1 MLGAGELRLTLLSR
15 LQHQQHGERRNA
27 LLRWA
32 MIGSASSKVS
42 GLALQAIAIPLVYHS
57 LGQHRFA
64 LYLLL
69 TAALAA
75 MSLAQMGAGPGL
87 TQALARANAAR
98 RRDDEA
104 SLLNAAFRLTGAGAV
119 IGGSVI
125 LLVIHVVEPD
135 RLFGAAFAN
144 DRLEILNSANVCVF
158 ILMAQMISGVVD
170 SALAGYQEQVLSS
183 MASMVGNLISVGLLI
198 LVCRHSPTII
208 GVVVVLF
215 GVPTLSR
222 ASNLVALYLRR
233 PYLLH
238 GVMQSSRGFYA
249 PLLNVGLAFWTIELC
264 SLLAQ
269 NGGTFVLARLSSTH
283 DTDLFAIVYR
293 YLALASSAVNVITQ
307 PLWPAITDA
316 IAHRDTDWIRRSYAR
331 IMRALS
337 IYSGLLAII
346 AMSAGPWIFQH
357 ILHVDTAGYYW
368 LFFILGFYFVANIWT
383 HLLYITMMGMPGIWR
398 AAAVLL
404 SENLLMLLF
413 ALVLVPNLG
422 AAGMALA
429 YLAAS
434 VTLPVWLLPRLMKQE
449 LERISATHVIAG

>member
-1 MLGAGELRLTLLSR
+1 LRLKLLSR
-15 LQHQQHGERRNA
+15 LQHKQHGERRNA

-32 MIGSASSKVS
+32 MIGSASSKAS

-69 TAALAA
+69 TAVLAA

-87 TQALARANAAR
+87 TQALARANAAQR
-98 RRDDEA
+98 RGEEA
-104 SLLNAAFRLTGAGAV
+104 SLLNAAFRLTAAGAL
-119 IGGSVI
+119 IGGCVV
-125 LLVIHVVEPD
+125 LLIIHLVAPE

-144 DRLEILNSANVCVF
+144 DRLEVLASANVCVF
-158 ILMAQMISGVVD
+158 VLMAQMVSGVVD

-183 MASMVGNLISVGLLI
+183 VGSMLGNLLS
-198 LVCRHSPTII
+198 LVLVLVICRYAPTII

-222 ASNLVALYLRR
+222 LANLVALYLRR

-238 GVMQSSRGFYA
+238 GVLESSRGFYA
-249 PLLNVGLAFWTIELC
+249 PLLNIGLAFWTIGLC
-264 SLLAQ
+264 SLIAQ
-269 NGGTFVLARLSSTH
+269 NGGTFLLARLSSTH

-293 YLALASSAVNVITQ
+293 YLTLASSAVNVITQ

-331 IMRALS
+331 ILRALS
-337 IYSGLLAII
+337 VYSGLLALVSI
-346 AMSAGPWIFQH
+346 SAGPWIFQH
-357 ILHVDTAGYYW
+357 ILHVDTTGYYW
-368 LFFILGFYFVANIWT
+368 VFFILGIYFVANIWT

-398 AAAVLL
+398 AAAVLFI
-404 SENLLMLLF
+404 ENLLMLLF
-413 ALVLVPNLG
+413 AVALVPPLG

-434 VTLPVWLLPRLMKQE
+434 VALPVWLLPRLMKQE
-449 LERISATHVIAG
+449 LERISAAHLIAG